1 MASETISGPLLSTK
15 LNRPPVGSNIVHRP
29 HLLERLDR
37 NRRRP
42 LTLVSA
48 PAGYGKTMLVSS
60 WLEASSIPSAWVSL
74 DESDNDAHLFL
85 SYFLS
90 AVRSLFPDACSKTL
104 AMASVVPLPPPA
116 ALANNL
122 NNELDRIEPFFI
134 MVLDDYQL
142 IKQTEVF
149 ELLALILAHPPQSLH
164 LVLIGRRDPP
174 IPIATM
180 RGKSQVTEIRTQD
193 LRFNEM
199 ETARYLT
206 QELGTQ
212 VDASIATALT
222 ENIEGWVTGLH
233 LATLSMRH
241 RHSLDSRLLEPQA
254 DTQYVREYLFNE
266 VFSSQPPQIIQYL
279 LGSAILDRFCGPLCE
294 AVCIPGADPLGGEF
308 SGWDFI
314 AWLKQENMFLI
325 PLDAEGQ
332 WFRFHRLFKKFLFS
346 QLERHLSSEDIN
358 DLHAKAGAWF
368 AENGPIEEALKHA
381 LISENSATAKRLVVS
396 CGFKLLN
403 EERWSRL
410 ERWLRM
416 LPGDT
421 LVQAPEL
428 LVLNAW
434 THAIYARYTELGSC
448 LDKAEALYAV
458 RTTAE
463 HLPGHLDALRGFHH
477 YLAVNGEEALACL
490 RRAIE
495 KTPKNHRWVRI
506 FAFIVQAAAY
516 QILGDLKM
524 TLATIRAAMRDP
536 DLDGGISQ
544 GYFRANPCLI
554 YWMEADLLSMLQTAE
569 RSLKLDEGCRA
580 HRAIAHGLYFSGIA
594 HYHRNELK
602 AAEEKLAVVVEDPC
616 SQQAWNFAHSA
627 FALALTHQARG
638 RTDAANQVGESVT
651 SYALDTRNP
660 VVLKVA
666 QAFQAELALR
676 QGRLAVACN
685 WAAQFVSK
693 PFLPMCWFYVP
704 QLTLVKVLLA
714 QDTTKSREYADDL
727 LKQLYEFV
735 VFTHSTRFQI
745 DVLTLQALLYDSRGE
760 GPTALERLAKALD
773 LAESGGF
780 IRLFVDLGSQMAD
793 LLRQLINR
801 NVAVSYGG
809 KILAA
814 FKGDEQRARPGKSDH
829 PIAHHL
835 PLKTQPLVEPLTNR
849 ELEIMDLL
857 SQRLRNNEIAA
868 QLFVSP
874 QTIKKHLYNIY
885 GKLNVSGRR
894 QAVKKASQ
902 LNIL

>member
-1 MASETISGPLLSTK
+1 
-15 LNRPPVGSNIVHRP
+15 
-29 HLLERLDR
+29 
-37 NRRRP
+37 
-42 LTLVSA
+42 
-48 PAGYGKTMLVSS
+48 MLVSS

-381 LISENSATAKRLVVS
+381 LINGKATGSELRLQVI
-396 CGFKLLN
+396 
-403 EERWSRL
+403 E
-410 ERWLRM
+410 
-416 LPGDT
+416 
-421 LVQAPEL
+421 
-428 LVLNAW
+428 
-434 THAIYARYTELGSC
+434 
-448 LDKAEALYAV
+448 
-458 RTTAE
+458 
-463 HLPGHLDALRGFHH
+463 
-477 YLAVNGEEALACL
+477 
-490 RRAIE
+490 RRAVV
-495 KTPKNHRWVRI
+495 TP
-506 FAFIVQAAAY
+506 
-516 QILGDLKM
+516 G
-524 TLATIRAAMRDP
+524 TLA
-536 DLDGGISQ
+536 
-544 GYFRANPCLI
+544 
-554 YWMEADLLSMLQTAE
+554 
-569 RSLKLDEGCRA
+569 K
-580 HRAIAHGLYFSGIA
+580 
-594 HYHRNELK
+594 
-602 AAEEKLAVVVEDPC
+602 
-616 SQQAWNFAHSA
+616 
-627 FALALTHQARG
+627 
-638 RTDAANQVGESVT
+638 DA
-651 SYALDTRNP
+651 
-660 VVLKVA
+660 
-666 QAFQAELALR
+666 
-676 QGRLAVACN
+676 
-685 WAAQFVSK
+685 
-693 PFLPMCWFYVP
+693 
-704 QLTLVKVLLA
+704 
-714 QDTTKSREYADDL
+714 SR
-727 LKQLYEFV
+727 
-735 VFTHSTRFQI
+735 
-745 DVLTLQALLYDSRGE
+745 
-760 GPTALERLAKALD
+760 
-773 LAESGGF
+773 
-780 IRLFVDLGSQMAD
+780 
-793 LLRQLINR
+793 
-801 NVAVSYGG
+801 
-809 KILAA
+809 
-814 FKGDEQRARPGKSDH
+814 
-829 PIAHHL
+829 
-835 PLKTQPLVEPLTNR
+835 
-849 ELEIMDLL
+849 
-857 SQRLRNNEIAA
+857 
-868 QLFVSP
+868 
-874 QTIKKHLYNIY
+874 
-885 GKLNVSGRR
+885 
-894 QAVKKASQ
+894 
-902 LNIL
+902 